1 MRSKRKFNKTKEWLI
16 EEYVVKDR
24 PRKEIAAECGLSEAG
39 LKSLLKDWEIYK
51 DKLTVTK
58 EQLEEC
64 INKKMSA
71 EEIATHFGVYVSTVY
86 KWNKKFG
93 LTILA
98 EPKKFE
104 QYDDTNDAEICE
116 MYESGMSSPEIA
128 KYFNT
133 SWTTILAHLE
143 HCGVKRRTL
152 TEAQW
157 NYNGKSF
164 PDDLKSYDTVYE
176 LYIIQKLSK
185 KDLAEKY
192 NCDPDVIDRIL
203 KNFGIPIRNNSE
215 AKIGQMTGE
224 KHPNWQ
230 GGITGLHKRLRET
243 FYVQQV
249 PKVLAR
255 DWYHCQLCG
264 SKDHLQV
271 HHKIHFTDILHRIL
285 NEHPD
290 LDPIINQNE
299 LYDIAMQDKEFN
311 DLDNLVTYCKECH
324 LFKIHGYKHKE
335 EK

>member
-164 PDDLKSYDTVYE
+164 PDDLKSYDIVYD
-176 LYIIQKLSK
+176 LYIVQKLSK

-230 GGITGLHKRLRET
+230 GGITGLHKRLREA

-264 SKDHLQV
+264 SKEHLQV

-285 NEHPD
+285 DEHPD
-290 LDPIINQNE
+290 LDPIVNQNE

-311 DLDNLVTYCKECH
+311 NLDNLVTYCKECH
-324 LFKIHGYKHKE
+324 LFKVHGYKHKE

>member
-71 EEIATHFGVYVSTVY
+71 EEIATHFDVYVSTVY

-164 PDDLKSYDTVYE
+164 PDDLKSYDIVYD
-176 LYIIQKLSK
+176 LYIVQKLSK

-230 GGITGLHKRLRET
+230 GGITGLHKRLREA

-264 SKDHLQV
+264 SKEHLQV
-271 HHKIHFTDILHRIL
+271 HHKIHFTNILHRIL
-285 NEHPD
+285 DEHPD